1 MNKYG
6 KLAMNHWAKTDPG
19 RFAAIEDPQT
29 FFRDL
34 GEQAETQIQDLA
46 QQLAGPDQ
54 PGEEYLQKVGRLNMA
69 RLQAEEKV
77 LSELVWI
84 SSPQDSETPATDFV
98 TRTMRDTHRALF
110 EEDDD
115 PQA

>member
-1 MNKYG
+1 
-6 KLAMNHWAKTDPG
+6 
-19 RFAAIEDPQT
+19 
-29 FFRDL
+29 
-34 GEQAETQIQDLA
+34 
-46 QQLAGPDQ
+46 
-54 PGEEYLQKVGRLNMA
+54 MA